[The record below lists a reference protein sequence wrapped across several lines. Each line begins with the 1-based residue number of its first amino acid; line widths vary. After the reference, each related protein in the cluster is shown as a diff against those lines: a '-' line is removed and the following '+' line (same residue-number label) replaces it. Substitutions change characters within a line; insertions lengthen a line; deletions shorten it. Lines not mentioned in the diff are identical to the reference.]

1 MEPMRP
7 KLTDVAKKA
16 GVSVTTVSRVINDY
30 GYISQKTRDKVFAA
44 MEELNYQPNSLAR
57 SLHGKSTNLV
67 GLIFPAIT
75 NPFFAELVEKI
86 EQKLFSEGYKVILC
100 NAGSDKEKERE
111 YLKMLLANQVDGI
124 IAGAHNLGIDEYN
137 RVGLPI
143 VSFDRKLSE
152 QIPIVSCDNYAG
164 GKLAVQE
171 LYNAGAR
178 HIYFLGNPH
187 QQGNPTDQR
196 LAGYCDTLETYGLSR
211 HIHTVSFSE
220 SPSLKLFSIK
230 RLLQESVADGIVCT
244 DDLTALLVLQA
255 AKELAIKVPEQLKV
269 TGFDGTTQIQL
280 YHPELSTIVQPISN
294 IAELLVE
301 VLKARIKQPT
311 EPLKQMQ
318 YKLPVTF
325 LQRNSTSRSN

>member
-1 MEPMRP
+1 M
-7 KLTDVAKKA
+7 
-16 GVSVTTVSRVINDY
+16 GS
-30 GYISQKTRDKVFAA
+30 
-44 MEELNYQPNSLAR
+44 SLG
-57 SLHGKSTNLV
+57 H
-67 GLIFPAIT
+67 
-75 NPFFAELVEKI
+75 
-86 EQKLFSEGYKVILC
+86 Y
-100 NAGSDKEKERE
+100 
-111 YLKMLLANQVDGI
+111 
-124 IAGAHNLGIDEYN
+124 NLGIDEYN

-230 RLLQESVADGIVCT
+230 RLLQESVADGI
-244 DDLTALLVLQA
+244 A
-255 AKELAIKVPEQLKV
+255 
-269 TGFDGTTQIQL
+269 
-280 YHPELSTIVQPISN
+280 
-294 IAELLVE
+294 
-301 VLKARIKQPT
+301 
-311 EPLKQMQ
+311 
-318 YKLPVTF
+318 
-325 LQRNSTSRSN
+325 

>member
-1 MEPMRP
+1 MRP

-16 GVSVTTVSRVINDY
+16 GVSVTTASRVINNY
-30 GYISQKTRDKVFAA
+30 GYISQKTREKVFSA

-57 SLHGKSTNLV
+57 SLHGKSTHLIGV
-67 GLIFPAIT
+67 IFPAIT
-75 NPFFAELVEKI
+75 NPFFAELVEQI
-86 EQKLFSEGYKVILC
+86 EQKLFSADYKVILC

-143 VSFDRKLSE
+143 VSFDRSLSE

-164 GKLAVQE
+164 GKMAVEE
-171 LYNAGAR
+171 LYAAGAR

-187 QQGNPTDQR
+187 QSGNPTDQR
-196 LAGYCDTLETYGLSR
+196 LKGYCDMIDQLKLSR

-230 RLLQESVADGIVCT
+230 KLLTESVADGIVCT
-244 DDLTALLVLQA
+244 DDLTAILVLQA
-255 AKELAIKVPEQLKV
+255 ARELGIKVPEQLKV

-280 YHPELSTIVQPISN
+280 YHPELSTIVQPIAD
-294 IAELLVE
+294 IAEVLVQVLLE
-301 VLKARIKQPT
+301 RIKQPN

-318 YKLPVTF
+318 YVLPVEFLRRESTF
-325 LQRNSTSRSN
+325 KI